1 MQRLIITENRPS
13 PKYSDASLI
22 IASKPKTSKQRTFN
36 SRALV
41 ASNVVELRKIPLWT
55 WVHIPGL
62 VIQFC
67 PDYYY

>member
-55 WVHIPGL
+55 
-62 VIQFC
+62 
-67 PDYYY
+67 